1 MLFDKIKADMSTA
14 RAAQSADVLVY
25 STLLGELQR
34 GLVNSTDEVSNA
46 QVISTVRKTVKA
58 NIQAIADVRSRITPE
73 NANAANA
80 YIAKMEHE
88 NALLE
93 VYIPAQ
99 LDVDAIK
106 EVITKNGITS
116 LKTGMAFLS
125 ANYTG
130 CYDGSVASKVLREMF
145 A

>member
-1 MLFDKIKADMSTA
+1 MLIDKIKADMATA
-14 RAAQSADVLVY
+14 RAAQSTDVVIY

-34 GLVNSTDEVSNA
+34 NLVNSTDVVSNA
-46 QVISTVRKTVKA
+46 QVISTVRKTIKA
-58 NIQAIADVRSRITPE
+58 NAQAITDVQARITAE
-73 NANAANA
+73 NEQAVKS

-88 NALLE
+88 TSLLE

-106 EVITKNGITS
+106 AVITENKIDS

-130 CYDGSVASKVLREMF
+130 CYDGGVASKVLREMF